1 MNAQDP
7 WMEMVA
13 MGTEVYDAVIQDHLY
28 PFMKPLI
35 DWLQQC
41 LTPEEK
47 VNGAKSHL
55 EVLKVDL
62 ILPEHEIPEIT
73 YDMLAKY
80 QKQAYDLTKM
90 LLLRDESD
98 VIMILGP
105 PGSGKITTIHSITKM
120 VDNILHGSVL
130 RLETTGMAAFVIAVA
145 TCH

>member
-1 MNAQDP
+1 
-7 WMEMVA
+7 MVA
-13 MGTEVYDAVIQDHLY
+13 MGPEISDAEIQDHLS
-28 PFMKPLI
+28 PIMNHLI
-35 DWLQQC
+35 NWLQQC

-73 YDMLAKY
+73 YDMLDIE
-80 QKQAYDLTKM
+80 QKKAYDLAKM
-90 LLLRDESD
+90 LFIRDESD

>member
-73 YDMLAKY
+73 YDMLDIE
-80 QKQAYDLTKM
+80 QKKAYDLAKM
-90 LLLRDESD
+90 LFIRDESD